1 MALLIYKKRPS
12 NAKVGGLFLW
22 LSKIILRNFQNMN
35 LLP

>member
-12 NAKVGGLFLW
+12 NAKVGGLFICF
-22 LSKIILRNFQNMN
+22 SKIILRNFRNMN